1 MRILKKALTLR
12 FLMLL
17 LTAALLSSAFACADK
32 KPSESA
38 DITTAEETTAADTE
52 TLLYE
57 NLPEGDYDGYNFRM
71 IQYKETSAIT
81 AYCDAT
87 ELNGEVIN
95 DDIYTRSRAIEQK
108 LNIVINFTLET
119 LEKVNTIMKNAIMSA
134 EDAYD
139 VFWQHSSFT
148 TQNFLS
154 KGYLIDQSK
163 IDTLDFNNPWWNKSA
178 IESISIGPKI
188 FYGFGD
194 INIQLFDFQSII
206 TFNKDI
212 IAEYNLESPYDLTE
226 KNEWTIDRFFEL
238 GTAVAGDLN
247 GNGKTDDEDMFGYG
261 GYATATMFGFL
272 HGCNTTLFEKDSEN
286 IPVYTGINEKYMSVY
301 EKFATFI
308 GNKTISR
315 SNDNYT
321 DIFTNG
327 RLLFM
332 SMSVGQLNPLREIKP
347 DYGIVPFPKYD
358 MDQDKYYSFVTNQ
371 IQPTVIPITNSDLSR
386 TGTVLENLS
395 AESYRLVRDDYFTVL
410 LNYKYVR
417 DETSIEMLNL
427 IYESPACFEI
437 EHIYLWANAQDVIAG
452 GLMKGNTDI
461 ASAMAKIEPKML
473 IAIDETTA
481 YLADA

>member
-1 MRILKKALTLR
+1 MRLLKHSVLR
-12 FLMLL
+12 FLLFFMTAV
-17 LTAALLSSAFACADK
+17 LTASAFACAD
-32 KPSESA
+32 ESPEA
-38 DITTAEETTAADTE
+38 PAVTTAPESTVAADTE
-52 TLLYE
+52 TLLYA
-57 NLPEGDYDGYNFRM
+57 NLPDDDYEGYEFRM

-95 DDIYTRSRAIEQK
+95 DDIYTRSRNVEQK
-108 LNIVINFTLET
+108 LNIVIQFTLET

-154 KGYLIDQSK
+154 KGYLVDQSK
-163 IDTLDFNNPWWNKSA
+163 IDTLDFGNPWWNKSA

-194 INIQLFDFQSII
+194 VNIQLFDFQSII

-226 KNEWTIDRFFEL
+226 KNEWTIDKFFES
-238 GTAVAGDLN
+238 GTAAAGDLN
-247 GNGKTDDEDMFGYG
+247 GNGKTDDDDMFGYG

-272 HGCNTTLFEKDSEN
+272 HGCDTALFEKDSGN
-286 IPVYTGINEKYMSVY
+286 IPVYTGINDKYMTVY
-301 EKFATFI
+301 EKFAAFI
-308 GNKTISR
+308 GDKTISR

-332 SMSVGQLNPLREIKP
+332 SMSVGQLNPLREIEP

-358 MDQDKYYSFVTNQ
+358 NEQKQYFSFVTNQ
-371 IQPTVIPITNSDLSR
+371 IQPTVIPVTNSDLLR
-386 TGTVLENLS
+386 TGAVLENLS

-417 DETSIEMLNL
+417 DETSIDMLNL
-427 IYESPACFEI
+427 IYASPACFEI

-452 GLMKGNTDI
+452 GLMNGKTDI
-461 ASAMAKIEPKML
+461 VSAMAKIEQKM
-473 IAIDETTA
+473 IAAMEETIA
-481 YLADA
+481 YLAEA

>member
-1 MRILKKALTLR
+1 MRLSKNPLLR
-12 FLMLL
+12 FLLFLM
-17 LTAALLSSAFACADK
+17 TAVFTASAFACAG
-32 KPSESA
+32 ESPA
-38 DITTAEETTAADTE
+38 APAVTTAPESTAAADTE
-52 TLLYE
+52 ARLYA
-57 NLPEGDYDGYNFRM
+57 NLPEDDYEGYEFRM

-81 AYCDAT
+81 AYCDAA

-95 DDIYTRSRAIEQK
+95 DDIYTRSRNVEQK
-108 LNIVINFTLET
+108 LNIVLQFTLET
-119 LEKVNTIMKNAIMSA
+119 LEKVNTIMQNAIMSA

-163 IDTLDFNNPWWNKSA
+163 IDTLDFDNPWWNKSA
-178 IESISIGPKI
+178 MESISIGPKR

-226 KNEWTIDRFFEL
+226 KNEWTIEKFFES
-238 GTAVAGDLN
+238 GTAAAADLN
-247 GNGKTDDEDMFGYG
+247 GNGKTDDDDMFGYG

-272 HGCNTTLFEKDSEN
+272 HGCDTALFEKDSGN
-286 IPVYTGINEKYMSVY
+286 IPVYTGINDKYMTVY

-308 GNKTISR
+308 GDKTISR

-321 DIFTNG
+321 DLFTNG

-332 SMSVGQLNPLREIKP
+332 SMSVGQLNPLREIEP

-358 MDQDKYYSFVTNQ
+358 NEQEQYYSFVTNQ
-371 IQPTVIPITNSDLSR
+371 IQPTVIPVTNSDLLR
-386 TGTVLENLS
+386 TGAVLENLS

-410 LNYKYVR
+410 LNYKYIR

-427 IYESPACFEI
+427 IYASPACFEI

-452 GLMKGNTDI
+452 GLMNGKTDI
-461 ASAMAKIEPKML
+461 VSAMAKIEQKM
-473 IAIDETTA
+473 IAAMEETIA